1 MPPLRPPLGSSSM
14 LLWRV
19 WSGRMTAQ
27 NASFCAAKCPLG
39 VWTMFP
45 YPPPKKTEIFGPQIG
60 IESWTTEKNQILK
73 TLAIGLLSRAWWI
86 FLQRI
91 AMGLHG
97 QSYNLPPTN
106 PRWRMAAIL
115 IIFVNRLYH
124 RTGWWRYL
132 HKTKPRGDGH
142 VTKNGSGS

>member
-1 MPPLRPPLGSSSM
+1 MPPSGPRLDPPACYYGASDLDEWRLKTRHFAQRSALWGSEQCSP
-14 LLWRV
+14 
-19 WSGRMTAQ
+19 TPQ
-27 NASFCAAKCPLG
+27 
-39 VWTMFP
+39 
-45 YPPPKKTEIFGPQIG
+45 KTEIFGPQIG

-132 HKTKPRGDGH
+132 HKTQPRGDGH